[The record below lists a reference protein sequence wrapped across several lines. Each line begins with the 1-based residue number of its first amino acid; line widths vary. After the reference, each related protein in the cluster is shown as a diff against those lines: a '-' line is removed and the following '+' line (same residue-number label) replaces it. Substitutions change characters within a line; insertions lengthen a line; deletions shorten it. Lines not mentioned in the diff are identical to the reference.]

1 MCRILWEF
9 LGRLSNQKQVITCV
23 NLLYHVHN
31 VFDTKLFVE
40 DVIGEYLVGDNLN
53 VEFFKRFSLLW
64 HLGRDLNIKLPSHHN
79 HNRNLDRTLLKVLD
93 NLQNTEKPELKFLA
107 ETYLTHSLL
116 RNDIARIIN
125 PLLTKLLAP
134 RTARISIRHVNI
146 HDSDSQSEQNVQ
158 EHQTSDDKAAKKV
171 YAVSNVNGNIM
182 YHITDEPSP
191 KPPKKKWYLFSKAGK
206 KYTQVVN
213 MTASLT
219 ENLNIVTKRN
229 KDFKNQDAS
238 PTFSRNSK
246 NNVKLFINPL
256 SSKEIYSDGLD
267 GSYTKL
273 DPNESQRSSS
283 ESLSSDLTQCDS
295 PETPFPSYE
304 APPSMQSRTTDRDSG
319 FESLVRQKS
328 QTESIGSNSKT
339 SETAK
344 RNLLEHLEPISDG
357 IKTDPVE
364 NGVKLPKSQSFDEKS
379 NCEKVED
386 LQNGA
391 LVHSWS
397 YCISDSDNLNAEL
410 EISTSAED
418 FFKGGDH
425 AIVSEV
431 LNEIVNRVCGG
442 VEGNGDS
449 PMTRPVD
456 LDLKPKIVD
465 HTSKNF
471 NIYPMHYHLCLYY
484 EVFDSNQVLYAFE
497 TLKNSIL
504 ANPQLFIRCLATSG
518 LKDLRNN
525 DILHLLARHRKSI
538 LGCMFS
544 GELPQEHINFYR
556 GYTFLDVIMS
566 ICLNFARSFYPSLD
580 DPNLTAD
587 EMRNNLKIQLA
598 SLEIL
603 DIIIRNLL
611 TLVKEN
617 SKGFSS
623 YIADMLVKCKLQK
636 ILLHCLLTSV
646 RNFDEDLSFAEEILL
661 FNNFQLF
668 DSNNKVG
675 EHVEAFQTQ
684 MLRLVC

>member
-1 MCRILWEF
+1 MKI
-9 LGRLSNQKQVITCV
+9 
-23 NLLYHVHN
+23 
-31 VFDTKLFVE
+31 
-40 DVIGEYLVGDNLN
+40 
-53 VEFFKRFSLLW
+53 
-64 HLGRDLNIKLPSHHN
+64 
-79 HNRNLDRTLLKVLD
+79 LD

-107 ETYLTHSLL
+107 ETFLTHSLL
-116 RNDIARIIN
+116 RSDIPRIIN
-125 PLLTKLLAP
+125 PLLTKLLAS

-146 HDSDSQSEQNVQ
+146 HDTDSQCEQNTQ
-158 EHQTSDDKAAKKV
+158 EHQNSEEKNTKKV

-182 YHITDEPSP
+182 YHVTDEPSP
-191 KPPKKKWYLFSKAGK
+191 KPLKKKWYLFSKAGK

-213 MTASLT
+213 MTANLT
-219 ENLNIVTKRN
+219 ENLNIVTKKN
-229 KDFKNQDAS
+229 KDFKSQDLS
-238 PTFSRNSK
+238 PNFGRNSK

-256 SSKEIYSDGLD
+256 SSKEIYPNGLD

-295 PETPFPSYE
+295 PETPFPSFE
-304 APPSMQSRTTDRDSG
+304 AQTSLQSRTTDRDSG

-328 QTESIGSNSKT
+328 QTESTGSSKA
-339 SETAK
+339 SESAK
-344 RNLLEHLEPISDG
+344 RNILEHIEPISDG
-357 IKTDPVE
+357 IKTE

-379 NCEKVED
+379 NCEKIED
-386 LQNGA
+386 LQNGS

-431 LNEIVNRVCGG
+431 LNEIVNRVCDAI
-442 VEGNGDS
+442 ERNSDS
-449 PMTRPVD
+449 PIRMRPSD
-456 LDLKPKIVD
+456 LELKPKIVD
-465 HTSKNF
+465 HNAKNF

-484 EVFDSNQVLYAFE
+484 EVFDSNQILYAFE
-497 TLKNSIL
+497 TLRNSIL
-504 ANPQLFIRCLATSG
+504 SNPQLFIRCLATSG

-538 LGCMFS
+538 LGCTFG

-556 GYTFLDVIMS
+556 GYTFLDVLIS
-566 ICLNFARSFYPSLD
+566 VCLNFARSFYPSLD
-580 DPNLTAD
+580 DASLTAD
-587 EMRNNLKIQLA
+587 EMSNNLKIQLA

-646 RNFDEDLSFAEEILL
+646 RDFDEDLSFAEEILL

-668 DSNNKVG
+668 DANNKIG

-684 MLRLVC
+684 MLR

>member
-1 MCRILWEF
+1 M
-9 LGRLSNQKQVITCV
+9 
-23 NLLYHVHN
+23 
-31 VFDTKLFVE
+31 
-40 DVIGEYLVGDNLN
+40 
-53 VEFFKRFSLLW
+53 
-64 HLGRDLNIKLPSHHN
+64 
-79 HNRNLDRTLLKVLD
+79 
-93 NLQNTEKPELKFLA
+93 
-107 ETYLTHSLL
+107 
-116 RNDIARIIN
+116 
-125 PLLTKLLAP
+125 
-134 RTARISIRHVNI
+134 NI
-146 HDSDSQSEQNVQ
+146 HYSDSQSEHNTQ
-158 EHQTSDDKAAKKV
+158 EHEISEDRNAKKV

-182 YHITDEPSP
+182 YHVTDEPSP

-213 MTASLT
+213 MTANLT
-219 ENLNIVTKRN
+219 ENLNIVTKKN
-229 KDFKNQDAS
+229 KDFKNQDSS
-238 PTFSRNSK
+238 PNFGSSAK

-256 SSKEIYSDGLD
+256 SSKEIYPNGID

-283 ESLSSDLTQCDS
+283 ESLSSDLTRCDS
-295 PETPFPSYE
+295 PETPFASYE
-304 APPSMQSRTTDRDSG
+304 PPPSIQSRTTDRDSG

-328 QTESIGSNSKT
+328 QTESIGSSKA
-339 SETAK
+339 SESAK

-357 IKTDPVE
+357 IKAHPAE
-364 NGVKLPKSQSFDEKS
+364 NGVVLGKSQSFDEKS
-379 NCEKVED
+379 NTGKVED
-386 LQNGA
+386 LQNGS

-397 YCISDSDNLNAEL
+397 YCMSDSDNLNAEL

-425 AIVSEV
+425 AIVEEV
-431 LNEIVNRVCGG
+431 LNDIISRVCDA
-442 VEGNGDS
+442 VDRNSDS
-449 PMTRPVD
+449 PTKLNRPGD

-484 EVFDSNQVLYAFE
+484 EVFDSNQILYAFE
-497 TLKNSIL
+497 TLKNSVL
-504 ANPQLFIRCLATSG
+504 SNPQLFIRCLATSG
-518 LKDLRNN
+518 LKDLKNN

-538 LGCMFS
+538 LGCTFG
-544 GELPQEHINFYR
+544 GELPQEHISFYR
-556 GYTFLDVIMS
+556 GYTFLDVLIS

-580 DPNLTAD
+580 DANLTAE

-603 DIIIRNLL
+603 DIVIRNLL

-646 RNFDEDLSFAEEILL
+646 RDFDEELSFAEEILL

-668 DSNNKVG
+668 DSSSRVG

-684 MLRLVC
+684 LLR

>member
-1 MCRILWEF
+1 M
-9 LGRLSNQKQVITCV
+9 
-23 NLLYHVHN
+23 
-31 VFDTKLFVE
+31 
-40 DVIGEYLVGDNLN
+40 
-53 VEFFKRFSLLW
+53 
-64 HLGRDLNIKLPSHHN
+64 
-79 HNRNLDRTLLKVLD
+79 LD
-93 NLQNTEKPELKFLA
+93 NLQNTEKPELKFHA
-107 ETYLTHSLL
+107 ETFLTHSLL
-116 RNDIARIIN
+116 RNDISRIIN

-146 HDSDSQSEQNVQ
+146 HDSDSQTEQNTQ
-158 EHQTSDDKAAKKV
+158 ENLISEDKNAKKV

-191 KPPKKKWYLFSKAGK
+191 KPQKKKWYLFSKAGK

-213 MTASLT
+213 MTANLT
-219 ENLNIVTKRN
+219 ENLNIVTKKN
-229 KDFKNQDAS
+229 KDFKNQDSS
-238 PTFSRNSK
+238 PNFSRSSK

-256 SSKEIYSDGLD
+256 SSKEIYPDGLD
-267 GSYTKL
+267 GSYTKI

-283 ESLSSDLTQCDS
+283 ESLSSELTQCDS

-304 APPSMQSRTTDRDSG
+304 APPSIQSRTTDRDSG

-328 QTESIGSNSKT
+328 QTESTGSSRA

-344 RNLLEHLEPISDG
+344 RNILEHLETISDG
-357 IKTDPVE
+357 IKTQITE
-364 NGVKLPKSQSFDEKS
+364 NGIKVPKSQSFDEKT

-418 FFKGGDH
+418 FFKGDDH
-425 AIVSEV
+425 AIVLEV
-431 LNEIVNRVCGG
+431 LTDIINRVCGD
-442 VEGNGDS
+442 VGDS
-449 PMTRPVD
+449 KMSRPSD

-465 HTSKNF
+465 QSSKNF
-471 NIYPMHYHLCLYY
+471 NIYPMHYHMCLYY
-484 EVFDSNQVLYAFE
+484 EVFDSNQILYAFE
-497 TLKNSIL
+497 TLRNSIL
-504 ANPQLFIRCLATSG
+504 ANPQLFIRCLATNG

-538 LGCMFS
+538 LGCTFG
-544 GELPQEHINFYR
+544 GELPQENINFYR
-556 GYTFLDVIMS
+556 GYTFLDVLMS

-580 DPNLTAD
+580 DPILTPE
-587 EMRNNLKIQLA
+587 EMGNNLKIQLA

-623 YIADMLVKCKLQK
+623 YIADMLIKCKLQK

-668 DSNNKVG
+668 DSNNRVG

-684 MLRLVC
+684 MLR

>member
-1 MCRILWEF
+1 MHRYKIF
-9 LGRLSNQKQVITCV
+9 LIFC
-23 NLLYHVHN
+23 NLFY
-31 VFDTKLFVE
+31 
-40 DVIGEYLVGDNLN
+40 IY
-53 VEFFKRFSLLW
+53 
-64 HLGRDLNIKLPSHHN
+64 
-79 HNRNLDRTLLKVLD
+79 RTLLKVLD
-93 NLQNTEKPELKFLA
+93 NLQNTDKPELKFLA
-107 ETYLTHSLL
+107 ETFLTHSLL

-146 HDSDSQSEQNVQ
+146 HDSDSQSEFNMQ
-158 EHQTSDDKAAKKV
+158 EHQTSEDSNTKKV

-213 MTASLT
+213 MTANLT
-219 ENLNIVTKRN
+219 ENLNIVTKKNR
-229 KDFKNQDAS
+229 DFKSQDLS
-238 PTFSRNSK
+238 PNLSHGK
-246 NNVKLFINPL
+246 NNVKLFVNPL
-256 SSKEIYSDGLD
+256 SSKEIYPNGID
-267 GSYTKL
+267 GSYTKI

-304 APPSMQSRTTDRDSG
+304 PPTSIQSRTTDRDSG

-328 QTESIGSNSKT
+328 QTESIGSSKT
-339 SETAK
+339 SETTK

-357 IKTDPVE
+357 IVTDKVE
-364 NGVKLPKSQSFDEKS
+364 KFPKSQSFDDKS
-379 NCEKVED
+379 NCEKIED
-386 LQNGA
+386 LQNGS

-425 AIVSEV
+425 AIVFEI
-431 LNEIVNRVCGG
+431 LNDIVNRVCDA
-442 VEGNGDS
+442 VDRNSDS
-449 PMTRPVD
+449 PTKISRPGD

-465 HTSKNF
+465 HNSKNF

-484 EVFDSNQVLYAFE
+484 EVFDSYQILYAFE
-497 TLKNSIL
+497 TLKSSIL
-504 ANPQLFIRCLATSG
+504 SNPQLFIRCLATSG

-538 LGCMFS
+538 LGCTFG

-556 GYTFLDVIMS
+556 GYTFLDVLIS

-580 DPNLTAD
+580 DANLTAG
-587 EMRNNLKIQLA
+587 EMGNNLKIQLV
-598 SLEIL
+598 SLEVL

-623 YIADMLVKCKLQK
+623 YIADMLLKCKLQK

-646 RNFDEDLSFAEEILL
+646 RDFDEDLSFAEEVLL

-684 MLRLVC
+684 MLR

>member
-1 MCRILWEF
+1 MQF
-9 LGRLSNQKQVITCV
+9 N
-23 NLLYHVHN
+23 N
-31 VFDTKLFVE
+31 VFN
-40 DVIGEYLVGDNLN
+40 Y
-53 VEFFKRFSLLW
+53 
-64 HLGRDLNIKLPSHHN
+64 
-79 HNRNLDRTLLKVLD
+79 RTLLKILD
-93 NLQNTEKPELKFLA
+93 NLQNTDKPELKFLA
-107 ETYLTHSLL
+107 ETFLTHSLL

-146 HDSDSQSEQNVQ
+146 HDGDSQTDFNVQ
-158 EHQTSDDKAAKKV
+158 EDQTAQDKSAKLV
-171 YAVSNVNGNIM
+171 YAVSSVNGNIM

-213 MTASLT
+213 MTANLT
-219 ENLNIVTKRN
+219 ENLNIVTKKN
-229 KDFKNQDAS
+229 KDFKSQDLS
-238 PTFSRNSK
+238 PNIIGRGSK

-256 SSKEIYSDGLD
+256 SSKELYPNGID
-267 GSYTKL
+267 GSYTKI

-283 ESLSSDLTQCDS
+283 ESLSSDSTQCDS
-295 PETPFPSYE
+295 PFASYD
-304 APPSMQSRTTDRDSG
+304 APTSIQSRTTDRDSG

-328 QTESIGSNSKT
+328 QTESIGSSKT
-339 SETAK
+339 SESAK
-344 RNLLEHLEPISDG
+344 RNILEHLEPISDG
-357 IKTDPVE
+357 IKTE
-364 NGVKLPKSQSFDEKS
+364 NGAKVPKSQSFDDKS
-379 NCEKVED
+379 NCEKIED
-386 LQNGA
+386 LQNGS

-431 LNEIVNRVCGG
+431 LNEIVNRVCDA
-442 VEGNGDS
+442 VS
-449 PMTRPVD
+449 PTKMNRPVD

-465 HTSKNF
+465 HNSKNF

-484 EVFDSNQVLYAFE
+484 EVFDSNQILYAFE

-504 ANPQLFIRCLATSG
+504 SNPQLFIRCLATSG
-518 LKDLRNN
+518 LKDLKNN
-525 DILHLLARHRKSI
+525 DILHLLARHKKSI
-538 LGCMFS
+538 LGCTFG

-556 GYTFLDVIMS
+556 GYTFLDVLIS
-566 ICLNFARSFYPSLD
+566 VCLNFSRSFYPSLD
-580 DPNLTAD
+580 DVNLTAE
-587 EMRNNLKIQLA
+587 EMSNNLKIQLA
-598 SLEIL
+598 SLEVL
-603 DIIIRNLL
+603 DIVIRNLL

-623 YIADMLVKCKLQK
+623 YIADMLIKCKLQR
-636 ILLHCLLTSV
+636 ILLHGLLTSV
-646 RNFDEDLSFAEEILL
+646 RDFDEDLSFAEEVLL

-668 DSNNKVG
+668 DGNNRVG

-684 MLRLVC
+684 MLR

>member
-1 MCRILWEF
+1 M
-9 LGRLSNQKQVITCV
+9 
-23 NLLYHVHN
+23 
-31 VFDTKLFVE
+31 
-40 DVIGEYLVGDNLN
+40 
-53 VEFFKRFSLLW
+53 
-64 HLGRDLNIKLPSHHN
+64 
-79 HNRNLDRTLLKVLD
+79 LKVLD

-107 ETYLTHSLL
+107 ETFLTHSLL
-116 RNDIARIIN
+116 RNDISRIIN

-146 HDSDSQSEQNVQ
+146 HDSDSQSEQNNQ
-158 EHQTSDDKAAKKV
+158 EHQTSDDKTTKKV

-213 MTASLT
+213 MTANLT
-219 ENLNIVTKRN
+219 ENLNIVTKKN
-229 KDFKNQDAS
+229 KDFKNQEAS
-238 PTFSRNSK
+238 PNFGRNAK
-246 NNVKLFINPL
+246 NNVKLFVNPL
-256 SSKEIYSDGLD
+256 SSKEIYPDGLD

-304 APPSMQSRTTDRDSG
+304 PPQSRTTDRDSG

-328 QTESIGSNSKT
+328 QTESIGSSRA
-339 SETAK
+339 SESAK
-344 RNLLEHLEPISDG
+344 RNILEHLEPISDG
-357 IKTDPVE
+357 IKTEKPPVE
-364 NGVKLPKSQSFDEKS
+364 NGIKLPKSQSFDEKC
-379 NCEKVED
+379 NCEKIED
-386 LQNGA
+386 LQNGS

-410 EISTSAED
+410 EISTSAEE
-418 FFKGGDH
+418 FFKGDDH
-425 AIVSEV
+425 AIVYEV
-431 LNEIVNRVCGG
+431 LNDIVNKVCG
-442 VEGNGDS
+442 DYS
-449 PMTRPVD
+449 PTKMSRPND

-465 HTSKNF
+465 QSSRPF

-484 EVFDSNQVLYAFE
+484 EVFDSNQILYAFE
-497 TLKNSIL
+497 TLKNSII

-518 LKDLRNN
+518 LKDLKNN

-556 GYTFLDVIMS
+556 GYTFLDVLMS
-566 ICLNFARSFYPSLD
+566 VCLNFSRSFYPSLD

-587 EMRNNLKIQLA
+587 EMGNNLKIQLA

-617 SKGFSS
+617 SKGFTS

-636 ILLHCLLTSV
+636 IVLHCLLTSV

-684 MLRLVC
+684 MLR

>member
-1 MCRILWEF
+1 M
-9 LGRLSNQKQVITCV
+9 
-23 NLLYHVHN
+23 
-31 VFDTKLFVE
+31 
-40 DVIGEYLVGDNLN
+40 
-53 VEFFKRFSLLW
+53 
-64 HLGRDLNIKLPSHHN
+64 
-79 HNRNLDRTLLKVLD
+79 KVLD
-93 NLQNTEKPELKFLA
+93 NLQNIEKPELKFLA
-107 ETYLTHSLL
+107 ETFLTHSLL
-116 RNDIARIIN
+116 RNDISRIIS

-146 HDSDSQSEQNVQ
+146 HDSDLQSDQYYQ
-158 EHQTSDDKAAKKV
+158 ENHISEDKNIKKV
-171 YAVSNVNGNIM
+171 CAVSNVNGNIM
-182 YHITDEPSP
+182 YHLIEEPNP
-191 KPPKKKWYLFSKAGK
+191 KPPKRKWYLFSKAGK

-219 ENLNIVTKRN
+219 ENLNIVTKKN
-229 KDFKNQDAS
+229 KDFKNQDTS
-238 PTFSRNSK
+238 PNFGKNSK

-256 SSKEIYSDGLD
+256 SSKEIYPDGLD

-283 ESLSSDLTQCDS
+283 ESLSSDLTQGDS
-295 PETPFPSYE
+295 PETPFPSIN
-304 APPSMQSRTTDRDSG
+304 SLRDSG

-328 QTESIGSNSKT
+328 QTESTVSSGRA
-339 SETAK
+339 SESAK
-344 RNLLEHLEPISDG
+344 RNILERLEPISDG
-357 IKTDPVE
+357 IKTQIAKEDDT
-364 NGVKLPKSQSFDEKS
+364 KLPKSQSFDEKT
-379 NCEKVED
+379 NCEKMED

-397 YCISDSDNLNAEL
+397 YCISDSDNFNAEL
-410 EISTSAED
+410 EISTSAEE
-418 FFKGGDH
+418 FFKGGDN
-425 AIVSEV
+425 AIVLEV
-431 LNEIVNRVCGG
+431 LNDIINKVCCEVDNVDSSAKMNRP
-442 VEGNGDS
+442 N
-449 PMTRPVD
+449 D

-484 EVFDSNQVLYAFE
+484 EVFDSNQILYAFE

-538 LGCMFS
+538 LGCMF
-544 GELPQEHINFYR
+544 GGKLPQENINFYR
-556 GYTFLDVIMS
+556 GYTFLDVLIS

-580 DPNLTAD
+580 DPNLTAE

-598 SLEIL
+598 SLEVL

-646 RNFDEDLSFAEEILL
+646 RNFDDDLSFAEEILL

-684 MLRLVC
+684 MLR